1 MNPSSMPCA
10 TYRLQF
16 NREFTFSD
24 ATRIIDYLHT
34 LGISHVYASPFLK
47 ARAGSLHGYNIVDH
61 NALNPEI
68 GDQAEFNAY
77 VEQLHQYEMG
87 QILDIV
93 PNHMGVGGDDNAWWL
108 HVLENGES
116 SKYAAFFDIDWHPA
130 NPVLDNKILLPFL
143 GNHYGTI
150 LENSEF
156 SLEFDSKNGSFN
168 VRYYEHLF
176 PIDPRTYPQIL
187 DLQFDNLEQ
196 LDTYSQELLEELTT
210 LIVECKALPRR
221 NDLSDSQPALR
232 HQGVLAI
239 KRHLADLYQAHPELN
254 NFIQASL
261 TCINGDVSQPSSFNR
276 LHHLLETQ
284 AYRLSYWKVATA
296 EINYRRFFDI
306 NELAALSM
314 DNDEVFK
321 VTHRFVRKMIRNGQV
336 NGLRIDHPDGLSD
349 PSAYYHQLRHLI
361 HQEKNHHPR
370 RNNGF
375 FGLWIEKILANFEN
389 LPTNWPVSGTTG
401 YDTAFLLNGI
411 FVRHQSERHF
421 NRIYNRF
428 IGLSLNFEELLYDR
442 KKIVTYRM
450 LSSELS
456 VLTNLLS
463 SIAQTNR
470 HTRDFTYQA
479 LRDALSEVVACFPVY
494 RTYISAEHISDEDL
508 RYVQW
513 AIAQAKKHTP
523 AADILIFDFVE
534 NLLTLANLNHYSVN
548 VRRKAI
554 QFVQKFQ
561 QYTAPVM
568 AKGLE
573 DTTFYI
579 YNRLVSLND
588 VGFNPCAFGIS
599 IAAFHQTNKQRLDH
613 WPHAMVTT
621 STHDSKRS
629 EDVRMRINVLSEIP
643 DDWQQR
649 LSRWSRLNRNKK
661 RLINNERG
669 PSRND
674 EYLIYQTLIGTWPL
688 ATFKTLNDETV
699 LNSIRTRIENYVLKA
714 AKEAKVHTS
723 WINPNEAYEEAIRYF
738 VNALLENPERNAFL
752 ADFLPFQQYIARFG
766 LFNSLSQTLLKLTV
780 PGIPDIYQGNELWT
794 FSLVDP
800 DNRHPVD
807 YQQRR
812 QMLKTI
818 VNRSHKS
825 AKLSDFTRQLLE
837 QIDTGH
843 AKLYLTWKTLK
854 LRRQYPEIFH
864 HGKYAGLS
872 TQGPRAE
879 HICAFLRCD
888 EQKEVI
894 VVAARE
900 FVPLIADNDSLP
912 IGRSIWKNTLIE
924 IPESQPKK
932 TYQNILTGEHV
943 TPKTIDGQI
952 FFDTTEV
959 LNSFSVGLLVS
970 E

>member
-24 ATRIIDYLHT
+24 ATGIIDYLHT

-68 GDQAEFNAY
+68 GDKADFNAY
-77 VEQLHQYEMG
+77 VEELHQYGMG
-87 QILDIV
+87 QIIDIV

-116 SKYAAFFDIDWHPA
+116 SIFATFFDIDWHPA
-130 NPVLDNKILLPFL
+130 NPALYNKILLPFL
-143 GNHYGTI
+143 GNHYGTV
-150 LENSEF
+150 LENGELK
-156 SLEFDSKNGSFN
+156 LEFDSNSGAFN
-168 VRYYEHLF
+168 VHYYEHLF
-176 PIDPRTYPQIL
+176 PIDLRTYPQIL
-187 DLQFDNLEQ
+187 DLQSDNLAQ
-196 LDTYSQELLEELTT
+196 PNACSQKFLEALTAII
-210 LIVECKALPRR
+210 LECKALPRR

-232 HQGVLAI
+232 HQGVLTI
-239 KRHLADLYQAHPELN
+239 KRHLADLYQAHPEMN
-254 NFIQASL
+254 SFIQASL

-314 DNDEVFK
+314 ENDEVFK
-321 VTHRFVRKMIRNGQV
+321 VTHRFVRKMIHDGQV

-370 RNNGF
+370 QNNGF
-375 FGLWIEKILANFEN
+375 FGIWIEKILANYEN

-401 YDTAFLLNGI
+401 YDAAFLLNGI
-411 FVRHQSERHF
+411 FVRQQSERLF

-428 IGLSLNFEELLYDR
+428 IGLTLNFEELLYDR

-456 VLTNLLS
+456 VLANLLS
-463 SIAQTNR
+463 NIAHTNR

-494 RTYISAEHISDEDL
+494 RTYISAEYISDEDL

-534 NLLTLANLNHYSVN
+534 NLLTLANLDHYSVN
-548 VRRKAI
+548 MRRKAI

-599 IAAFHQTNKQRLDH
+599 VAAFHQTNKQRLDY

-629 EDVRMRINVLSEIP
+629 EDVRMRISVLSEIP
-643 DDWQQR
+643 SEWQQH

-661 RLINNERG
+661 RLINGERA

-688 ATFKTLNDETV
+688 ETAETLNGAATFESLQ
-699 LNSIRTRIENYVLKA
+699 TRIEAYTLKA

-723 WINPNEAYEEAIRYF
+723 WINPNEAYEKAIRYF
-738 VNALLENPERNAFL
+738 VNALFENPERNAFL
-752 ADFLPFQQYIARFG
+752 ADFLPFQKRIARFG

-780 PGIPDIYQGNELWT
+780 PGIPDIYQGNELWM

-800 DNRHPVD
+800 DNRRPVD

-812 QMLKTI
+812 QILQFL
-818 VNRSHKS
+818 VNASQAS

-837 QIDTGH
+837 QIDNGY
-843 AKLYLTWKTLK
+843 AKLYLTWKTMT
-854 LRRQYPEIFH
+854 LRHQYPQLFH

-872 TQGPRAE
+872 TQGLKAD
-879 HICAFLRCD
+879 HICAFLRYD
-888 EQKEVI
+888 EEKAVI

-900 FVPLIADNDSLP
+900 FVPLVTEENGLP
-912 IGRSIWKNTLIE
+912 IGRSVWENTVIE
-924 IPESQPKK
+924 MPENQPAKA
-932 TYQNILTGEHV
+932 YRNILTDESV
-943 TPKTIDGQI
+943 TPKAIDGQL
-952 FFDTTEV
+952 FFDAADV